1 MKSNEVLERIRG
13 SIKTRVNDFR
23 QGRHSWRL
31 KEWHHLQSLVY
42 LLYGA
47 GALIF
52 VRLIANSS
60 PDNGNYDHFVNDP
73 SDPGSSFTHCGITPM
88 FSMIPI
94 PGSYV
99 LIIYSIYSLSVISL
113 SISLLSLISGFS
125 FKFFSRIPRSHFFSP
140 SKRTRVLGFCCK
152 ILPII
157 VRILNLFFILFLI
170 IPFIYITTSG
180 ACYRRLVRFERNKVQ
195 NCRIWV
201 SKCAKDQRIFGRH
214 LECSLR
220 KNFKHFPTE
229 IVEDPTIGENL
240 DIIIGGPMP
249 LLCPM
254 CNEVRMDPSSPLYK
268 GEAYVEQLKS
278 SISKME
284 AIHIKDRS
292 LYQVEALSLIQ
303 LSPSFQKYAGSGDMS
318 RTYTLQEY
326 KEIMKPAMFT
336 GLSPLIGQ
344 VISRQALYGY
354 LQSIPFSLVQ
364 LKANLK
370 AKSGIK
376 EYNEELVSLE
386 EPINIDLNSEYIKD
400 YDNTRPSIQF
410 SSKAGIPSKFKSIV
424 EKYAAALS
432 SQVSG
437 DTLFSEEVTQKKDHF
452 AAKGSPKAHDKGGGG
467 VDKATLNNLFR
478 SEFQFSGDPDPT
490 ALTVEQSIDLN
501 REFEAAR
508 YQIQVTTHE
517 GSSFSRSIFVFMLI
531 SLIFWALTRFFSFV
545 VFDTTRNEA
554 CFYVPNSKRTLIWSR
569 LRTFMDVLS

>member
-1 MKSNEVLERIRG
+1 MKSNEIWERIRNRV
-13 SIKTRVNDFR
+13 KTRVEDFR

-42 LLYGA
+42 LIYGVA
-47 GALIF
+47 SLIF
-52 VRLIANSS
+52 VRLIANSN
-60 PDNGNYDHFVNDP
+60 PDNNYYDHFVNDP

-88 FSMIPI
+88 FNIIPI
-94 PGSYV
+94 PGSYL
-99 LIIYSIYSLSVISL
+99 LIIYSIYALSAISL
-113 SISLLSLISGFS
+113 AISVLSFISGFS

-140 SKRTRVLGFCCK
+140 SKRTKVLGFCCK

-201 SKCAKDQRIFGRH
+201 NKCAKDHRIFGRH

-303 LSPSFQKYAGSGDMS
+303 LGHQLSLSSENVLKI
-318 RTYTLQEY
+318 YTIQEY
-326 KEIMKPAMFT
+326 SEVIRPAMFT
-336 GLSPLIGQ
+336 GVSPLMQKIITRQ
-344 VISRQALYGY
+344 VLSRY
-354 LQSIPFSLVQ
+354 LQYLPMSLIQ
-364 LKANLK
+364 LKTHASSRITDA
-370 AKSGIK
+370 AKGY
-376 EYNEELVSLE
+376 EYDLVSLE
-386 EPINIDLNSEYIKD
+386 EPINIDINSDYIKD
-400 YDNTRPSIQF
+400 YDNNRPSIQL
-410 SSKAGIPSKFKSIV
+410 SSNVGIPSKFKSIV

-437 DTLFSEEVTQKKDHF
+437 DTLFSEEAPQKKSHFTAKSSPRDHH
-452 AAKGSPKAHDKGGGG
+452 KG
-467 VDKATLNNLFR
+467 VERATLNNLFK
-478 SEFQFSGDPDPT
+478 SKFQFTGDSEET

-517 GSSFSRSIFVFMLI
+517 GSNFSRSIFVFMLI

-545 VFDTTRNEA
+545 IFDTTRNEA
-554 CFYVPNSKRTLIWSR
+554 CFYVPNSKRTLIWSKF
-569 LRTFMDVLS
+569 RTFLDILS